1 MPLGFSKNLI
11 IVLAVLFGER
21 VNCHE
26 TWKALVKALTASKKV
41 CIMAAF
47 TEEKVRLNK
56 RWFADRPCALF
67 ALLIMVPT
75 VLFPVG
81 STSANSFNGQ
91 HDCSAIR
98 ASAHQELPSIDSNYK
113 APTLLSK
120 FEREFRSFR
129 VDDKDADTLSP
140 SDLIGLSGHRPGKLH
155 KKEGYFLAFL
165 LFVPF
170 LFEKSTQ
177 PRAPPVYLA

>member
-1 MPLGFSKNLI
+1 MPLGFREYPI
-11 IVLAVLFGER
+11 ILLALLFRER
-21 VNCHE
+21 ANCHKP
-26 TWKALVKALTASKKV
+26 WKVLIKALTASKKV
-41 CIMAAF
+41 CIMAAI
-47 TEEKVRLNK
+47 TEEKLRLNK
-56 RWFADRPCALF
+56 RWLGDRPCVLF
-67 ALLIMVPT
+67 VLLIMVPT

-81 STSANSFNGQ
+81 STSAYPFNGQ
-91 HDCSAIR
+91 HDSLAIS

-129 VDDKDADTLSP
+129 VDGKDADHLSP
-140 SDLIGLSGHRPGKLH
+140 LDLIGLSRHRPGTPH
-155 KKEGYFLAFL
+155 KKEGYFLASL
-165 LFVPF
+165 HFVPF

>member
-1 MPLGFSKNLI
+1 M
-11 IVLAVLFGER
+11 V
-21 VNCHE
+21 
-26 TWKALVKALTASKKV
+26 
-41 CIMAAF
+41 AF
-47 TEEKVRLNK
+47 TEEKLRLNK

-81 STSANSFNGQ
+81 STSAYTFNGQ
-91 HDCSAIR
+91 HDSSTIS
-98 ASAHQELPSIDSNYK
+98 ASAHQELPALDSNYK
-113 APTLLSK
+113 ATTLLSK

-140 SDLIGLSGHRPGKLH
+140 SDLIGLSGHRPEKPH
-155 KKEGYFLAFL
+155 KQKGYFLAFL
-165 LFVPF
+165 HFVPF